1 MVFCIILLYS
11 NEYKNIVLVYK
22 KFYKVISSKDYT
34 TKTVIFPSEM
44 LDDIA
49 WWGQDYTRYLLFVVI
64 YILLLT
70 IIYMFFFKTELRRK
84 NAGKILIKSQ
94 PDGAFPEG
102 RGFFRA
108 NF

>member
-1 MVFCIILLYS
+1 M
-11 NEYKNIVLVYK
+11 
-22 KFYKVISSKDYT
+22 
-34 TKTVIFPSEM
+34 FPSEM
-44 LDDIA
+44 LDDVT
-49 WWGQDYTRYLLFVVI
+49 WGQDYTRYLLFVVI

-102 RGFFRA
+102 RGFLCA
-108 NF
+108 NLF

>member
-1 MVFCIILLYS
+1 V
-11 NEYKNIVLVYK
+11 V
-22 KFYKVISSKDYT
+22 
-34 TKTVIFPSEM
+34 
-44 LDDIA
+44 
-49 WWGQDYTRYLLFVVI
+49 GQDYTRYLLFVVI

-102 RGFFRA
+102 RGLLCYIKRTSKGGMKFILTSIFEERVCGEWTHMCR
-108 NF
+108 FYFYELIWYVYLYF